1 LQKIEKYV
9 IISYTYLIHN
19 PTIMSDNEK
28 NVSENDTSLNI
39 KQLLSNNDYTN
50 IPKVGDVVKGI
61 VVSVT
66 KSEVLIDING
76 LTIGVIRGRELFDES
91 NENAVLK
98 PGDEI
103 ETTVIELENE
113 KGEMEL
119 SLRSSGHQKAWASLQ
134 ELMKNSKIVDTQITD
149 ANKGG
154 LMIKI
159 GQIAGFLPVSQLS
172 PEHYPRIPGGDKNKI
187 LDRLRDYTG
196 KTFEVKVIDISETE
210 NKLIVSEKAAWE
222 EKQHDVISKYKI
234 GNVVE
239 GKVTAVTDFG
249 VFVEFGEHLEGLIHI
264 SELAWQRIDNPRDI
278 VKEGDTIKAE
288 IIAMEGSKIF
298 LSSKKLK
305 TDPWDNI
312 NDKYKVGQVVF
323 GKILKINPFGLF
335 VELDRDI
342 HGLAHISEI
351 SDKPVT
357 DLSSIA
363 KIGDVKE
370 FKILSIEPKNH
381 RLGLTL
387 RSTKDVKGAIEKS
400 EKKEKIETPKE
411 TPEPKPELK
420 KEEKADVL
428 DEKKETK
435 EGDDESMKKTSSTKE
450 KASAPKAKANKKA
463 KK

>member
-1 LQKIEKYV
+1 M
-9 IISYTYLIHN
+9 
-19 PTIMSDNEK
+19 PSDEK
-28 NVSENDTSLNI
+28 NVSLKDANIGI
-39 KQLLSNNDYTN
+39 KQILANNEYTN
-50 IPKVGDVVKGI
+50 IPKVGDIVKGI
-61 VVSVT
+61 VVNVS
-66 KSEVLIDING
+66 KSEVIIDIRG

-91 NENAVLK
+91 NEHLALK
-98 PGDEI
+98 PGDTI
-103 ETTVIELENE
+103 EATVLELENE

-119 SLRSSGHQKAWASLQ
+119 SLRSSGHQRAWQNLM
-134 ELMKNSKIVDTQITD
+134 ELMKNKEIVQTQIAD

-159 GQIAGFLPVSQLS
+159 GQISGFLPVSQLS

-187 LDRLRDYTG
+187 LERLREYTG
-196 KTFEVKVIDISETE
+196 KMFDVKVIDVSEAE

-234 GNVVE
+234 GNIVE

-305 TDPWDNI
+305 IDPWDKI
-312 NDKYKVGQVVF
+312 HDKYAIGQIVKGKV
-323 GKILKINPFGLF
+323 LKINPFGLF
-335 VELDRDI
+335 VELDSDI

-351 SDKPVT
+351 SEKPIS

-363 KIGDVKE
+363 KIGDINE

-387 RSTKDVKGAIEKS
+387 KNTLEKTPVPTQEDALKKS
-400 EKKEKIETPKE
+400 EKKPTLEKESSQ
-411 TPEPKPELK
+411 KPEEVSAKK
-420 KEEKADVL
+420 KEPPAPV
-428 DEKKETK
+428 KE
-435 EGDDESMKKTSSTKE
+435 
-450 KASAPKAKANKKA
+450 KKA
-463 KK
+463 KKAKK

>member
-1 LQKIEKYV
+1 
-9 IISYTYLIHN
+9 
-19 PTIMSDNEK
+19 MSPDEK
-28 NVSENDTSLNI
+28 NVSLKDANIGI
-39 KQLLSNNDYTN
+39 KQILSSGEYTN
-50 IPKVGDVVKGI
+50 IPKVGDIIKGTI
-61 VVSVT
+61 INVS

-91 NENAVLK
+91 SENASLK
-98 PGDEI
+98 PGDET
-103 ETTVIELENE
+103 EATVIELENE

-119 SLRSSGHQKAWASLQ
+119 SLRSSGHQKAWQNLIG
-134 ELMKNSKIVDTQITD
+134 LMKDKKIVETQISD

-159 GQIAGFLPVSQLS
+159 GQISGFLPVSQLS

-187 LDRLRDYTG
+187 LERLREYTG
-196 KTFEVKVIDISETE
+196 KTFEVKVIDASEAE

-234 GNVVE
+234 GNIVE
-239 GKVTAVTDFG
+239 GRVTAVTDFG

-278 VKEGDTIKAE
+278 VKEGDFIKAE

-305 TDPWDNI
+305 IDPWDKI
-312 NDKYKVGQVVF
+312 HDKYKIGQIVN
-323 GKILKINPFGLF
+323 GKVLKINPFGLF
-335 VELDRDI
+335 VELDQDI

-351 SDKPVT
+351 SEKPIS
-357 DLSSIA
+357 DLSSLV
-363 KIGDVKE
+363 KIGEIKE

-387 RSTKDVKGAIEKS
+387 KNAKALLK
-400 EKKEKIETPKE
+400 KIE
-411 TPEPKPELK
+411 
-420 KEEKADVL
+420 KEEKSKKAEIIDEIKK
-428 DEKKETK
+428 DAAEKTEEKMEKKSAK
-435 EGDDESMKKTSSTKE
+435 ED
-450 KASAPKAKANKKA
+450 APKKRKA
-463 KK
+463 